1 MFNMWTNDDT
11 FFQENCSSDC
21 PLECYSDAFDVSLSS
36 YELPPKYYLEYLNS
50 NLTNLKDDFQTD
62 KIDADMAKESF
73 VYLTIFNKSL
83 SFELSTETPQLTLIT
98 LFANMGGHLGLFLG
112 VSVFSLFEPIQVLI
126 EIVCMKLNKK
136 F

>member
-1 MFNMWTNDDT
+1 
-11 FFQENCSSDC
+11 
-21 PLECYSDAFDVSLSS
+21 LSS

-73 VYLTIFNKSL
+73 VYLTIFYKSL

-126 EIVCMKLNKK
+126 EIVCMKLYKK